1 MLRPPRLGLLRMRVA
16 RPNLLPACLGL
27 RLSLHAHLR
36 TSVPPRLM
44 VARLQEEAR
53 AVSASHRQVLVK
65 VVCNY
70 RRTDDLNPG
79 LCISVVHALNLAAAR
94 SRVRAYRLVD
104 SAPVLGAQ
112 SLFRCRL

>member
-1 MLRPPRLGLLRMRVA
+1 MARSMARLRAVGAAAAVVAVVAVLGLGDGAAAV
-16 RPNLLPACLGL
+16 
-27 RLSLHAHLR
+27 RLAER
-36 TSVPPRLM
+36 A
-44 VARLQEEAR
+44 ARLQEEAR

-70 RRTDDLNPG
+70 RRTDDLNPS

-112 SLFRCRL
+112 SLVRCRL